1 MPDVLHLNLIHVL
14 TFYLAAAFAL
24 STLRRIQQY
33 HDVARLV
40 LTAPGRWPRVVK
52 QLKGHWVMFLT
63 WTTLRPASIAI
74 GLLAAQM
81 VCSRIIWPKANIT
94 LQDLLDEW
102 WMVPVVVIPGLG
114 MLAVDAYFILRIGA
128 LDRNETTRYLDEAE
142 HWLTSWKSPLIRTL
156 TLGYINPRK
165 LVAVEVKKAVEE
177 GRGLLRRTLW
187 WISAQ
192 AGLRTLFGLA
202 LWTAWAV
209 FPTPTQS
216 PGTIVEPSVFQDPLF
231 SSPTRPNDGP
241 SEPGR

>member
-1 MPDVLHLNLIHVL
+1 
-14 TFYLAAAFAL
+14 
-24 STLRRIQQY
+24 
-33 HDVARLV
+33 
-40 LTAPGRWPRVVK
+40 
-52 QLKGHWVMFLT
+52 
-63 WTTLRPASIAI
+63 
-74 GLLAAQM
+74 
-81 VCSRIIWPKANIT
+81 
-94 LQDLLDEW
+94 
-102 WMVPVVVIPGLG
+102 MVPVVVIPGLG

-216 PGTIVEPSVFQDPLF
+216 PPVVVGPSPAIDKDPLL
-231 SSPTRPNDGP
+231 SSPLQPNDGP
-241 SEPGR
+241 TQSGR